1 MMSPSSAATRAQTTR
16 TVVVLVLIA
25 TLLSI
30 SVIVIAGIVNP
41 TPAKQADLRRQ
52 EGDLVATTTR
62 HPSGTQSATT
72 TTTTTTTRP
81 VATLPVAPLATPVA
95 ATAGR
100 LAPVYSVVPTTNRV
114 IFLGIDDGI
123 VQDPA
128 VLAYLQQIHIPFS
141 VFLVK
146 PYAQHSLAFWTAIQA
161 AGGTIEAH
169 TITHPDLKKVSV
181 ARQRKEIC
189 GTLDTYQQLFGR
201 RPTLFRPPYGSYNA
215 SVRAIAASCG
225 FKAIVMWKGSTNDG
239 RLDLQDGKLL
249 KPGDILLM
257 HWRTDLLQNL
267 HVVVAACEAQ
277 GFTIARLEDYLG

>member
-62 HPSGTQSATT
+62 HPSGTQSAT